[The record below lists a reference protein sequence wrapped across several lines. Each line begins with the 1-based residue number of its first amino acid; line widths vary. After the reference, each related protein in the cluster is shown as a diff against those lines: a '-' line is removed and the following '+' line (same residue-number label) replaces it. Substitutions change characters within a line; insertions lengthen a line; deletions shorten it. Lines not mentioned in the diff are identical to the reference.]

1 MKVLLHFLFLIFFSQ
16 ITFANVTIIPYGS
29 SWRYLDNGTDQ
40 GTAWTAV
47 GFNDASWASGNGQ
60 LGYGDGDE
68 STVVGYG
75 GNAANKYVT
84 TYFRK
89 NITIGSTATY
99 LDYTLN
105 VKRDDGII
113 VYIDGTE
120 VYRNNIAAG
129 AFNYLTLATNAADD
143 GNTPQSV
150 TLSLSQLPTGNHT
163 IAVEVHQTTVAS
175 TDISFDLEL
184 VANES
189 TVISYG
195 GSWKYLD
202 NGTDQGTA
210 WSGTAF
216 NDATWVSGNAE
227 LGYGDGD
234 ESTLIGYGGNAA
246 NKYITSYFRKN
257 ITIGNTSAFSDFT
270 MNMVVD
276 DGIIVY
282 IDGVEV
288 YRNNMPAGAV
298 NYLSLATAAY
308 ENNALS
314 TTLSLAQL
322 PTGNHTIAV
331 EIHQTAVTSSDV
343 SFNLELKAN
352 FAGAVNITRGPYLN
366 MATQN
371 SVHIRWRTSSASNS
385 IVNYGTVDGSFTS
398 TVTDATLTTEH
409 DVTVTGLSA
418 DTKYFYSIGNTL
430 PAVQTLKTGTYYY
443 FYTLP
448 LKGVERLSRFWAAG
462 DCGNNTSNQFNVR
475 NSYMQFMGGKHTDG
489 MLLLGDNAYNA
500 GTDAEYQ
507 SNFFPQYQ
515 DSLLR
520 NVILWPAPGNHDY
533 ANNGTRQ
540 NDHVIPYYSMFTLPT
555 AGESGGV
562 ASGTEAFYSYDFA
575 NIHFIALDSYGKES
589 NTYRIW
595 DTLGPQVVWLK
606 NDLATNTQK
615 WIIAYWHH
623 PPYTL
628 GSHTS
633 EGEADLVAIRENF
646 IRILERNGVDLI
658 LCGHS
663 HVYERS
669 YLLNGHYGYEASFN
683 LATHAISN
691 SSAKY
696 DNSSNSCPYTKK
708 SPLSLGTVYVVAG
721 SAGQLGGQQTGWPH
735 NAMVYSNN
743 LQGGG
748 LALTIDGNRLDAEWV
763 CNDGVIRD
771 RFTILKDVNKKEI
784 YTTLEG
790 DSVGLVSSWNGAY
803 NWTGG
808 AITKQVKVAPPG
820 IDTDTLTVTDNFNCL
835 RDSFII
841 TKALQ
846 LPVELLNFYGQKMTN
861 HQVML
866 HWTTVTEYRNAYFE
880 VQWSVDGINFNDIGL
895 VNGYGTTNLQ
905 HSYPFLHQQPVTGN
919 NYYRLKQVN
928 EDSSFLYSAI
938 IPVNVDSF
946 IQQIPK
952 NKFIYVF
959 PNPSVSGEFNV
970 DYYNPQ
976 NITTKIKVYDLI
988 GKLVYTDEWTVFS
1001 GISHYLL
1008 KLKDLPKGTYLLNVE
1023 DEMVKI
1029 QK

>member
-1 MKVLLHFLFLIFFSQ
+1 MKVLLHFLLLILFSS

-29 SWRYLDNGTDQ
+29 SWKYLDNGTNQ
-40 GTAWTAV
+40 GTAWTAT

-68 STVVGYG
+68 STIVGYG
-75 GNAANKYVT
+75 GNAANKYIT

-99 LDYTLN
+99 VNYTLN

-113 VYIDGTE
+113 VYIDGIE

-129 AFNYLTLATNAADD
+129 AFNYLTLAANATDD
-143 GNTPQSV
+143 GNTPQTV
-150 TLSLSQLPTGNHT
+150 ALTLAQLPTGSHT
-163 IAVEVHQTTVAS
+163 IAAEIHQTTVGS
-175 TDISFDLEL
+175 TDISFDMEL
-184 VANES
+184 VANE
-189 TVISYG
+189 
-195 GSWKYLD
+195 
-202 NGTDQGTA
+202 
-210 WSGTAF
+210 
-216 NDATWVSGNAE
+216 
-227 LGYGDGD
+227 
-234 ESTLIGYGGNAA
+234 
-246 NKYITSYFRKN
+246 
-257 ITIGNTSAFSDFT
+257 
-270 MNMVVD
+270 
-276 DGIIVY
+276 
-282 IDGVEV
+282 
-288 YRNNMPAGAV
+288 
-298 NYLSLATAAY
+298 
-308 ENNALS
+308 NNAS
-314 TTLSLAQL
+314 
-322 PTGNHTIAV
+322 V
-331 EIHQTAVTSSDV
+331 
-343 SFNLELKAN
+343 
-352 FAGAVNITRGPYLN
+352 TRGPYLN
-366 MATQN
+366 MATQH
-371 SVHIRWRTSSASNS
+371 SVHIRWRTNVNANS
-385 IVNYGTVDGSFTS
+385 VVNYGTVDGSLTS
-398 TVTDATLTTEH
+398 MVTDATLSTEH
-409 DVTVTGLSA
+409 DVTLTGLLP
-418 DTKYFYSIGNTL
+418 DTKYFYSIGNTN
-430 PAVQTLKTGTYYY
+430 PAIQTLNAGSDYF

-448 LKGVERLSRFWAAG
+448 VKGVERLSRFWAAG
-462 DCGNNTSNQFNVR
+462 DCGNNTSNQLNVR
-475 NSYMQFMGGKHTDG
+475 NSYMQYMGGKHTDG

-507 SNFFPQYQ
+507 TNFFPQYQ

-540 NDHVIPYYSMFTLPT
+540 NDHAIPYYSMFTLPT

-606 NDLATNTQK
+606 NDLAANTQK
-615 WIIAYWHH
+615 WTIAYWHH

-669 YLLNGHYGYEASFN
+669 FLLNGHYGYEASFN

-696 DNSSNSCPYTKK
+696 DNTSNSCPYTKK

-790 DSVGLVSSWNGAY
+790 DSVSLVSSWSGTY

-808 AITKQVKVAPPG
+808 ATTKQVKVAPPG
-820 IDTDTLTVTDNFNCL
+820 IDSDTLTVTDNFNCL

-841 TKALQ
+841 TKAMQ
-846 LPVELLNFYGQKMTN
+846 LPVELLNFYGQKTPN
-861 HQVML
+861 HLVML

-880 VQWSVDGINFNDIGL
+880 VQWSVDGINFNNIGL

-905 HSYPFLHQQPVTGN
+905 HTYPFLHQQPVNGN

-928 EDSSFLYSAI
+928 EDSSFIYSGLVSI
-938 IPVNVDSF
+938 SVDSV
-946 IQQIPK
+946 INPILK
-952 NKFIYVF
+952 GKFVYVF
-959 PNPSVSGEFNV
+959 PNPSISGEFNV
-970 DYYNPQ
+970 DYYHPQ
-976 NITTKIKVYDLI
+976 NGITKLKVYDLL
-988 GKLVYTDEWTVFS
+988 GKLVYSDDWTVYS
-1001 GISHYLL
+1001 GISQYLL
-1008 KLKDLPKGTYLLNVE
+1008 NLKHLPKGTYLLNVD
-1023 DEMVKI
+1023 DELVKI
-1029 QK
+1029 QN